1 MDFNFVSF
9 ISRNLKPKHDVML
22 RQELFSAYNASIS
35 LEQQRMVIYVHNHIA
50 VVAIYEEDKEE

>member
-1 MDFNFVSF
+1 
-9 ISRNLKPKHDVML
+9 ML
-22 RQELFSAYNASIS
+22 RQEFFSAYNASIS